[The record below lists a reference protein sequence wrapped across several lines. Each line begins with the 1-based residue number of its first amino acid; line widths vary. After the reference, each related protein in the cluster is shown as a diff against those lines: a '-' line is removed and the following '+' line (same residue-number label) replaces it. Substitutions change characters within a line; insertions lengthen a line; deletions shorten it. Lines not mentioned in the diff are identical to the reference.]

1 MKIDRSIPP
10 ATSDISSVRIPMP
23 GSSFLSNGIPVY
35 SFDLADQ
42 ELAKIEVVFRSGL
55 AHQSQNLV
63 ADFTA
68 KMLTEGTKNRTGI
81 DIANTIDFYGS
92 FLEHSISKD
101 FSSFT
106 LYCLTKYADE
116 SLDLFADILCNP
128 TFPEKEFETHKRNG
142 LQRFKV
148 NSDKVSVL
156 CKREFGKLLYVPNHP
171 YYSEV
176 DEADFNLST
185 DQLQTHF
192 SEMLN
197 FSDAFIFVSGHVKQ
211 TLIRSLDRTFGKVG
225 LKKMDKSEV
234 LRIDNSLAQNS
245 VIPKEGALQS
255 GIRIGRLLPIQR
267 ASTDY
272 VPFSVLNTVLGGYFS
287 SRLMSNIREDK
298 GYTYG
303 IGSGL
308 IRSLASTTFLISTE
322 VNAEHTQDTISEINR
337 EINRLQN
344 DKVPD
349 MELSRVKNYM
359 IGAYLKK
366 SDGPFNVCDQ
376 FKSYF
381 LHGIDLSYNDSYL
394 SEIQEVSSEN
404 VRDLAEK
411 FLNFEDLLQV
421 VAGKL

>member
-1 MKIDRSIPP
+1 MKIDRSIAPV
-10 ATSDISSVRIPMP
+10 TSDISSVRIPLP
-23 GSSFLSNGIPVY
+23 ESSFLSNGIPVY

-42 ELAKIEVVFRSGL
+42 ELVKVEVVFKSGL
-55 AHQSQNLV
+55 ALQSQNLV
-63 ADFTA
+63 AEFTA
-68 KMLTEGTKNRTGI
+68 KMLSEGTINRTGV

-116 SLDLFADILCNP
+116 SLDIFADILCNP
-128 TFPEKEFETHKRNG
+128 SFPGKEFETHKRNG

-156 CKREFGKLLYVPNHP
+156 CKREFAKKLYVADHP
-171 YYSEV
+171 YYSDI
-176 DEADFNLST
+176 DETDFNLSI

-197 FSDAFIFVSGHVKQ
+197 FSDALIFAAGHVKQ
-211 TLIRSLDRTFGKVG
+211 TLMRSLDRAFGRVE
-225 LKKMDKSEV
+225 LKKKDKPEV
-234 LRIDNSLAQNS
+234 LRVDNSLAQNS

-308 IRSLASTTFLISTE
+308 IRNLASTTFLISTE
-322 VNAEHTQDTISEINR
+322 VNAEHTQDTINEIKSEID
-337 EINRLQN
+337 RLQN

-349 MELSRVKNYM
+349 MELNRVKNYM
-359 IGAYLKK
+359 VGAYLKK

-381 LHGIDLSYNDSYL
+381 LHGIDLSYNDIYL

-404 VRDLAEK
+404 VRDLAGQ
-411 FLNFEDLLQV
+411 FLNFKDLLQV

>member
-10 ATSDISSVRIPMP
+10 VTSDISSVRIPLP
-23 GSSFLSNGIPVY
+23 ESSFLSNGIPVY

-42 ELAKIEVVFRSGL
+42 ELVKIEVVFRSGL
-55 AHQSQNLV
+55 ALQPQNLV

-68 KMLTEGTKNRTGI
+68 KMLSEGTINRTGV
-81 DIANTIDFYGS
+81 DIANSIDFYGS

-116 SLDLFADILCNP
+116 SLDIFADILCNP
-128 TFPEKEFETHKRNG
+128 SFPEKEFETHKRNG

-148 NSDKVSVL
+148 SSDKVSVL
-156 CKREFGKLLYVPNHP
+156 CKREFGKKLYVPDHP
-171 YYSEV
+171 YYSDI
-176 DEADFNLST
+176 DESDFNLSI

-197 FSDAFIFVSGHVKQ
+197 FSDALIFVAGHVKQ
-211 TLIRSLDRTFGKVG
+211 TLIRSLDSTFGKLE
-225 LKKMDKSEV
+225 LKKRGKPEV
-234 LRIDNSLAQNS
+234 LRVDNSLAQQA
-245 VIPKEGALQS
+245 VVPKDGALQS
-255 GIRIGRLLPIQR
+255 GIRIGRLLPVQR
-267 ASTDY
+267 ASADY
-272 VPFSVLNTVLGGYFS
+272 VPFSVLNTILGGYFS

-308 IRSLASTTFLISTE
+308 ILNLASTTFLISTE
-322 VNAEHTQDTISEINR
+322 VNAEHTEDTINEIKM

-344 DKVPD
+344 DKIPD
-349 MELSRVKNYM
+349 MELRRVKNYM

-376 FKSYF
+376 FKSY
-381 LHGIDLSYNDSYL
+381 LIHGIDLSYNDSYL
-394 SEIQEVSSEN
+394 SEIQEVNPEN
-404 VRDLAEK
+404 VQDLAVK
-411 FLNFEDLLQV
+411 FLNFDDQLQV
-421 VAGKL
+421 VVGKV